1 MVHRQKVIKCRN
13 KILDLTTPKIMGILN
28 VTPDSFSDGGQFLLI
43 KDAMNR
49 IEEMHHAGADII
61 DIGGEST
68 RPGSEPVSEQ
78 EETKRILPVLEP
90 AVQEFPDLIYS
101 VDTTKYKV
109 AQAALDVGAHIVND
123 ISGLQ
128 KEPRLANLS
137 AEYSAPLI
145 LMHSKGEPKHM
156 QDNPVYHNLIEEIT
170 DFFKKQAVLAK
181 EAGVTTI
188 ILDPGIGF
196 GKTVEHNLKLI
207 AHLDEFLNL
216 GFHML
221 VGASRKSM
229 IDKILGG
236 RKIDKR
242 LAGTLSLHYHSLM
255 KGASI
260 LRVHDVKEAS
270 DSIRIYNAIESM
282 NR

>member
-1 MVHRQKVIKCRN
+1 MQ
-13 KILDLTTPKIMGILN
+13 TA
-28 VTPDSFSDGGQFLLI
+28 
-43 KDAMNR
+43 DALRR
-49 IEEMHHAGADII
+49 IEEMGNSGAAII

-78 EETKRILPVLEP
+78 EETDRIIPVFEK
-90 AVQEFPDLIYS
+90 AVREFPGLLFS
-101 VDTTKYKV
+101 VDTTKFEV
-109 AQAALDVGAHIVND
+109 AKAALNAGAHIVND

-128 KEPRLANLS
+128 KEPRLANLC
-137 AEYSAPLI
+137 AEYSAPLV
-145 LMHSKGEPKHM
+145 LMHSRGEPKFM
-156 QDNPVYHNLIEEIT
+156 QDNPVYHNLIEEISQ
-170 DFFKKQAVLAK
+170 FFKKQTDLAK
-181 EAGVTTI
+181 KAGVVTI

-207 AHLDEFLNL
+207 AHLDDFLSL
-216 GFHML
+216 GYPML

-236 RKIDKR
+236 RKIDER

-260 LRVHDVKEAS
+260 LRVHDVREAS
-270 DSIRIYNAIESM
+270 DSIRIYSAIEACS
-282 NR
+282 